1 MGILITSANS
11 AQAYRLKNELNTDNV
26 ILGDYNE
33 LPAFML
39 EPGKMIVL
47 PNPESEAY
55 AHEMLTCCLDNAIDI
70 VYVLDK
76 NEAKSLLEAR
86 RLFSEYGIDIQL
98 TYNEV

>member
-1 MGILITSANS
+1 MSILITSANS
-11 AQAYRLKNELNTDNV
+11 AQAYRLKKELSTANV

-47 PNPESEAY
+47 PNPESTSY
-55 AHEMLTCCLDNAIDI
+55 THEMLACCLDNAIEI

-76 NEAKSLLEAR
+76 KEAKFLLEAD

-98 TYNEV
+98 KINEI

>member
-1 MGILITSANS
+1 VGILITSANS
-11 AQAYRLKNELNTDNV
+11 AQAHRLKNELNTDNV

-47 PNPESEAY
+47 PNPGSATY
-55 AHEMLTCCLDNAIDI
+55 THEMLTCCLDNSINV

-76 NEAKSLLEAR
+76 KETRFLLEAR
-86 RLFSEYGIDIQL
+86 RLFSEYGIDIRV
-98 TYNEV
+98 TNNEV